1 MSFAAPSICPSY
13 RFLVRHISNC
23 IRMVAAWLGAI
34 ISSQIVQF
42 SPAQPPQTDKC
53 LLKPPAL
60 FLCTWSCFRKGLSN
74 MKLVTFDGNWNEV
87 WLDTRPGP
95 RRSVACFANSFG
107 QRTHRDFRS
116 EWDWRRRLREGTESD
131 KDVFEILH
139 AAGGL
144 WIWMNLGWMIEQIP
158 GADKQQISFHELF
171 MSISFHED
179 AYVFFSHF
187 LWCFRTDL
195 GLLTCALASLSSV
208 PSRNPSLT
216 GHDSAWPLDS
226 TVGTT

>member
-1 MSFAAPSICPSY
+1 MSFAAPSICPSC

-23 IRMVAAWLGAI
+23 IRMVATWLGAI
-34 ISSQIVQF
+34 LWFKIQSSASRSLSLLSKIFGTSFQVRFF
-42 SPAQPPQTDKC
+42 SSLQHSHHRLTNAC
-53 LLKPPAL
+53 SSLLHFFSVL
-60 FLCTWSCFRKGLSN
+60 GVVSESLSN

-107 QRTHRDFRS
+107 QGTHRDFRS

-131 KDVFEILH
+131 KDVLEILH

-179 AYVFFSHF
+179 AYVVFSHF
-187 LWCFRTDL
+187 LWCFRTDV
-195 GLLTCALASLSSV
+195 GLLNFVDMCSC
-208 PSRNPSLT
+208 
-216 GHDSAWPLDS
+216 
-226 TVGTT
+226 